1 MDRSLRRRQ
10 PTAVPGTLEATSSSA
25 DLAAL
30 EREDLWVRRIGI
42 PLTGFAMPAAG
53 GILGPLPVDDW
64 RYWAAILYATGI
76 TFLVWHALRRWGLVR
91 HGSRHWFE
99 HPYRS
104 WSNYLLVSI
113 LSGFVASYLA
123 AAIWYLLIGMAVDW
137 TVAGRVGWLAVILT
151 CVLMQLYIS
160 LFARVDLTFA
170 ASLSEQLREEDARTR
185 QAARAYRPEPSGIL
199 EALGALR
206 DLILASPAKAVRHAE
221 TIALVYRYVLRESS
235 HDLVLLREELALIER
250 HAELLAERLRSDLRV
265 ILSVP
270 EEALD
275 RYLVVPTA
283 LHSVLGACVRSGPAT
298 GADAVS
304 IVFRLVADRLVVSV
318 DPCPA
323 AGGRATLEGIDARV
337 RETTGEGLE
346 ITRQEHTTTCSVPLL
361 AVSG

>member
-1 MDRSLRRRQ
+1 MDRSLRPGQ
-10 PTAVPGTLEATSSSA
+10 STALPATPDPAPSA
-25 DLAAL
+25 AQLAAL

-42 PLTGFAMPAAG
+42 PLTGFAVPAAG
-53 GILGPLPVDDW
+53 GILGPLPVDGW
-64 RYWAAILYATGI
+64 RYWAAIVYATAI
-76 TFLVWHALRRWGLVR
+76 TFLVWHALRRWGFVR

-123 AAIWYLLIGMAVDW
+123 AVVWYLLIGMAVNW
-137 TVAGRVGWLAVILT
+137 TVAGRVGWLAVILI

-170 ASLSEQLREEDARTR
+170 ASLSEQLREEDVRTR
-185 QAARAYRPEPSGIL
+185 QAARAYRQEPAGIL
-199 EALGALR
+199 DALGALR
-206 DLILASPAKAVRHAE
+206 DLIPVSPARAVRHAE
-221 TIALVYRYVLRESS
+221 TIALVYRYVLRESI
-235 HDLVLLREELALIER
+235 HDLVLLREELALVER
-250 HAELLAERLRSDLRV
+250 HAELLAERLWSDLRV
-265 ILSVP
+265 ILAIP

-298 GADAVS
+298 GADVVS
-304 IVFRLVADRLVVSV
+304 IVFRLAADRLHVSI

-323 AGGRATLEGIDARV
+323 AGGGATLEGIDARA

-346 ITRQEHTTTCSVPLL
+346 ITRQGRATTCSVPLL
-361 AVSG
+361 PVSG